1 MKSKKQNGRKR
12 LDHSPLQLQ
21 ADKGW
26 PRLLFT
32 KEEGFPSLAWEK
44 TDVQNLCCL
53 LNAYVFLPPER
64 KVEIPNAGARLYLFL
79 LMKLIQ
85 Q

>member
-1 MKSKKQNGRKR
+1 M
-12 LDHSPLQLQ
+12 
-21 ADKGW
+21 
-26 PRLLFT
+26 

-44 TDVQNLCCL
+44 TDVQNLWCL